1 MEDTRPTNT
10 PRRNVGQGDRD
21 SDPELARKK
30 QRSGKSGG
38 HSDMPDF
45 TSGPAYT
52 GQIPPEG
59 DSPEEGDWSA
69 GADVGRDSAP
79 GAP

>member
-1 MEDTRPTNT
+1 MEETRP
-10 PRRNVGQGDRD
+10 PGAPGRDVGQGYRD

-30 QRSGKSGG
+30 QLSGKSGG

-45 TSGPAYT
+45 ISGPAYT

-59 DSPEEGDWSA
+59 DSPAEGDWSA
-69 GADVGRDSAP
+69 GADVARDSAP